1 MNVITFIFSFLPV
14 ELQVIILTFVAFLAL
29 LLVFKLVKIVLDAIP
44 LL

>member
-14 ELQVIILTFVAFLAL
+14 ELQVIILAFVAFLAL